1 MKRSYRFI
9 LILYFIFAGVFFSH
23 AQEQEKQLKTW
34 EIAEKEAD
42 RLEGLLKLEVWQ
54 VFYVDSTLKHDY
66 EEMKNELE
74 KLQQAKVSNP
84 SLYIAIQDKWI
95 DQIETTYKRIFN
107 EEQWKVYLKSGAG
120 KQQKQR
126 EKRKAKVEKQ
136 NKK

>member
-1 MKRSYRFI
+1 MMRTYKVI
-9 LILYFIFAGVFFSH
+9 LILCLLFAGFSTSH
-23 AQEQEKQLKTW
+23 AQEQEKQLETW

-95 DQIETTYKRIFN
+95 DQIESTYKRIFN

-126 EKRKAKVEKQ
+126 EKRKAKAEKQ